1 MDERDVKPNSYAYK
15 AKQKE
20 AAEERKKVEKVVN
33 GSVKTKKK
41 SGVSKFASLFISD
54 DVKDV
59 KEYTLKDIVV
69 PTIKKVIVDIVCDG
83 INIIVNGKDSKRYR
97 DSKVGY
103 RSYSSYSRDDRRP
116 STSVSSRFD
125 YDDLVFDDRG
135 DAELV
140 CDQLE
145 EMIERYGF
153 ATVADFY
160 DAAGRSAPYTAQK
173 YGWTSIRSADII
185 RTRDGGYIIK
195 LPKAMP
201 LD

>member
-1 MDERDVKPNSYAYK
+1 MGEFEVKPNSHAYR

-20 AAEERKKVEKVVN
+20 NAEERKKVEKVVS

-41 SGVSKFASLFISD
+41 SGVSKVASLFISE

-59 KEYTLKDIVV
+59 KEYAVNDVFI
-69 PTIKKVIVDIVCDG
+69 PTIKKVIVDLVSDG
-83 INIIVNGKDSKRYR
+83 INILVNGKGATRSRESKI
-97 DSKVGY
+97 GY
-103 RSYSSYSRDDRRP
+103 RSYSSYSKDDRRP
-116 STSVSSRFD
+116 AASVTSRFD
-125 YDDLVFDDRG
+125 YDDLVFSSRG

-140 CDQLE
+140 CDQLD

-160 DAAGRSAPYTAQK
+160 EASNMTAPWTAQK
-173 YGWTSIRSADII
+173 YGWTSIRNAEIV
-185 RTRDGGYIIK
+185 RLRDGGYIIK

>member
-1 MDERDVKPNSYAYK
+1 MDEFEARPNSHAYR

-20 AAEERKKVEKVVN
+20 AADERKKVEKVVSS
-33 GSVKTKKK
+33 SVKTKKK
-41 SGVSKFASLFISD
+41 SGVGRFASLFISD

-59 KEYTLKDIVV
+59 KEYALKDVLV
-69 PTIKKVIVDIVCDG
+69 PTIKKVIVDLVSDG
-83 INIIVNGKDSKRYR
+83 INIIVNGKGATRGR
-97 DSKVGY
+97 DSRVGY

-116 STSVSSRFD
+116 VSSVSSRFD
-125 YDDLVFDDRG
+125 YDDLVFTSRG
-135 DAELV
+135 DAEVV
-140 CDQLE
+140 CDLLD

-160 DAAGRSAPYTAQK
+160 DAAGKSAPYTAQK
-173 YGWTSIRSADII
+173 YGWTSIRNADII
-185 RTRDGGYIIK
+185 RLRDGDYIIK